1 MPEPVVADPS
11 ATVPPDYENLIRFLI
26 QPFLESPDAL
36 RLDCET
42 SPNKTRVWVRLAFEG
57 VDKGRVFGRGGRN
70 IQAIRTVLSAIAQ
83 LAGQSIHLE
92 VYGSPSSTGV
102 DEPEREAGH
111 SAPRRIVPNP
121 KRVTRSIG
129 DVQLDE

>member
-1 MPEPVVADPS
+1 MPQPIAVNPS
-11 ATVPPDYENLIRFLI
+11 PTAPPDYESLSRFLV

-57 VDKGRVFGRGGRN
+57 SDKGRVFGRGGRN

-83 LAGQSIHLE
+83 LAGQSIHLD
-92 VYGSPSSTGV
+92 VYGSPSSAEIE
-102 DEPEREAGH
+102 EPERERNP
-111 SAPRRIVPNP
+111 SVPRRVVPSP
-121 KRVTRSIG
+121 KRVAPRSQ
-129 DVQLDE
+129 DMQVDE

>member
-1 MPEPVVADPS
+1 MTEPVAVNPS
-11 ATVPPDYENLIRFLI
+11 AKAPPDYESLIRFLV

-42 SPNKTRVWVRLAFEG
+42 SPNKAKVWVRVAFEG

-92 VYGSPSSTGV
+92 VYGSPSSVGV
-102 DEPEREAGH
+102 DEPEREARP
-111 SAPRRIVPNP
+111 SAPRRVVPSP
-121 KRVTRSIG
+121 KRVSPRSE
-129 DVQLDE
+129 DMQVDE

>member
-1 MPEPVVADPS
+1 MPEPVVADSS

-42 SPNKTRVWVRLAFEG
+42 SPNKARVWVRLAFEG

-92 VYGSPSSTGV
+92 VYGTPSSMGV
-102 DEPEREAGH
+102 DEPERKAGH

-121 KRVTRSIG
+121 KRVTRPIDEG
-129 DVQLDE
+129 QLDE